1 MVFKTLPELYSIFDL
16 IIFEFSTLMI
26 FNPYNSVEN
35 LFDFYSHLTYILTE
49 IGISFH
55 YIEFHLFECCSN
67 YIS

>member
-1 MVFKTLPELYSIFDL
+1 MVFKTLSELYSIFDL

-26 FNPYNSVEN
+26 FNPYNFVEN

-49 IGISFH
+49 IFISLH